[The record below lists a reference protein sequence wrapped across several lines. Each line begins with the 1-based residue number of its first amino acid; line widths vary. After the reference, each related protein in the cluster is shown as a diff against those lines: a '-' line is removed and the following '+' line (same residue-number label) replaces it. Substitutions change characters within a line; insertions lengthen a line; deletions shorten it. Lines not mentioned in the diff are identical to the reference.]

1 MSKYF
6 VVNFPIKIFAKDKKV
21 VDALANID
29 VYHEKDKRI
38 IFVEFVTLYT
48 VFPKEC
54 VFEIGYLKKKFKFLH
69 VEPHVS
75 DSGLYKIKIQ
85 YKREEDINKKDE
97 WWDSLRSIVRRM
109 YESSI
114 YISSDM
120 WSSGSM
126 VSALQIISAT
136 R

>member
-54 VFEIGYLKKKFKFLH
+54 VFEIGYLKKKFKF
-69 VEPHVS
+69 V
-75 DSGLYKIKIQ
+75 G
-85 YKREEDINKKDE
+85 
-97 WWDSLRSIVRRM
+97 
-109 YESSI
+109 
-114 YISSDM
+114 
-120 WSSGSM
+120 
-126 VSALQIISAT
+126 
-136 R
+136 

>member
-85 YKREEDINKKDE
+85 YKREEDIIKKTRGGIHLE
-97 WWDSLRSIVRRM
+97 
-109 YESSI
+109 
-114 YISSDM
+114 
-120 WSSGSM
+120 
-126 VSALQIISAT
+126 AL
-136 R
+136 